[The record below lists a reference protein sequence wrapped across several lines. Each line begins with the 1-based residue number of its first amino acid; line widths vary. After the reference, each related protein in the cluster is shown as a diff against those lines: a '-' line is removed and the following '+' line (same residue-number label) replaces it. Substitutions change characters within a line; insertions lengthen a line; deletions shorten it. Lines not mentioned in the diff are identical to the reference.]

1 MSQDKRI
8 SRRALLQTALVVAPV
23 AVTGCATTA
32 VESDEKPLVRVDDPV
47 ARSMAYF
54 PDTRDVPADHPLAA
68 NHDVSQKCVNCLHR
82 RESVDA
88 DRIVCPTFPGRLVN
102 TNGWCSLWA
111 KG

>member
-1 MSQDKRI
+1 MSHDHRLT
-8 SRRALLQTALVVAPV
+8 RRTLLQSAFIAVPV
-23 AVTGCATTA
+23 ALTGCATLNSEPA
-32 VESDEKPLVRVDDPV
+32 EKPLVRADDPV
-47 ARSMAYF
+47 ARSMAYY
-54 PDTRDVPADHPLAA
+54 PDTGDVPADHPLAT
-68 NHDVSQKCVNCLHR
+68 NHDVSQKCMNCVHR